1 MNLLILLPFLLLII
15 PFIPSIIEIF
25 KKKDKGPREVPEQT
39 IYEEPPELEISRL
52 ERARGDARAKVT
64 GDIIR
69 ITGNVSIP
77 DETEIR
83 NHLMVQGNLKIGKKT
98 HIYGSIKAFGD
109 IDIDESSVIDG
120 HVLSEGEVT
129 IGCNCVVK
137 GIVDSLK
144 DIILKE
150 NAVVEAVSTEKT
162 VKIGPNAK
170 INRRILSGA
179 SIVTFPQ
186 EIKEGESVKLEEA
199 VKLEEVK
206 PLKPEIKEEL
216 PEVSAEPSLKPLP
229 PPPVEE
235 KPVVRGGE
243 IPFEVLDS
251 EVGHLYLYAPTRYGK
266 TYLIRNYVIPR
277 LIGKKKIVV
286 IDGHRE
292 YPFEPYIVNYDKTIP
307 NIENDL
313 FKTFIT
319 FNIWGDLEG
328 IIKGMINHVAQ
339 SKGHVSIRSNI
350 VDSNVEKLIISEFLK
365 RMTQVKWKTPILL
378 IIEDADK
385 YDVLSTVTRGR
396 HANIQVILTSAKKLM
411 PEVFSNAHLV
421 LGSINPSLIREYDS
435 YAAEAAA
442 TLGRHE
448 FIWEKDYH
456 DWRRFRLGQ
465 ESTRQIPSAPRR
477 IEERRPI
484 EVTQP
489 IQISEPKPS
498 LPRVIM
504 TKPEITAKPVRMM
517 DRIFE
522 HLENRIKMF
531 ERSKGFPA
539 ESVDL
544 EGLTPIEA
552 KVFEAAHKCR
562 SPEEICLRFLMDP
575 TEVDEAINS
584 LIENGYLDKNL
595 NPTVPSK
602 ERQKEEEFSEKAL
615 IEKLI
620 ASKMR
625 EELKKKLEKAPSVAV
640 EEKAYGNKINILRKA
655 SQEGLSNI
663 LKEWKNVSSLLWR
676 KEESKTAKNQSTSK
690 NSVKTDKSQ
699 PDKIDGNKERE
710 EKTKEKPKERTEKT
724 SGGEING

>member
-1 MNLLILLPFLLLII
+1 
-15 PFIPSIIEIF
+15 
-25 KKKDKGPREVPEQT
+25 
-39 IYEEPPELEISRL
+39 
-52 ERARGDARAKVT
+52 
-64 GDIIR
+64 
-69 ITGNVSIP
+69 
-77 DETEIR
+77 
-83 NHLMVQGNLKIGKKT
+83 
-98 HIYGSIKAFGD
+98 
-109 IDIDESSVIDG
+109 
-120 HVLSEGEVT
+120 
-129 IGCNCVVK
+129 
-137 GIVDSLK
+137 
-144 DIILKE
+144 
-150 NAVVEAVSTEKT
+150 
-162 VKIGPNAK
+162 
-170 INRRILSGA
+170 
-179 SIVTFPQ
+179 
-186 EIKEGESVKLEEA
+186 
-199 VKLEEVK
+199 
-206 PLKPEIKEEL
+206 
-216 PEVSAEPSLKPLP
+216 
-229 PPPVEE
+229 
-235 KPVVRGGE
+235 
-243 IPFEVLDS
+243 
-251 EVGHLYLYAPTRYGK
+251 
-266 TYLIRNYVIPR
+266 
-277 LIGKKKIVV
+277 
-286 IDGHRE
+286 
-292 YPFEPYIVNYDKTIP
+292 
-307 NIENDL
+307 
-313 FKTFIT
+313 
-319 FNIWGDLEG
+319 
-328 IIKGMINHVAQ
+328 
-339 SKGHVSIRSNI
+339 
-350 VDSNVEKLIISEFLK
+350 
-365 RMTQVKWKTPILL
+365 
-378 IIEDADK
+378 
-385 YDVLSTVTRGR
+385 
-396 HANIQVILTSAKKLM
+396 
-411 PEVFSNAHLV
+411 
-421 LGSINPSLIREYDS
+421 
-435 YAAEAAA
+435 
-442 TLGRHE
+442 
-448 FIWEKDYH
+448 
-456 DWRRFRLGQ
+456 
-465 ESTRQIPSAPRR
+465 
-477 IEERRPI
+477 
-484 EVTQP
+484 
-489 IQISEPKPS
+489 
-498 LPRVIM
+498 M